1 MRISGQQFVWVHRIG
16 IPGVQSGA
24 GFQNATEDSGK
35 TLLQKFAVILIIW
48 FMDSAVT
55 FTTK

>member
-24 GFQNATEDSGK
+24 GFQNATKDSGK
-35 TLLQKFAVILIIW
+35 PLLQKFAVILII
-48 FMDSAVT
+48 
-55 FTTK
+55 